1 MVEVIVIGS
10 GTGVP
15 YIRRAGPAVC
25 MRAEGQTL
33 LIDSAAGTLR
43 QLSVAG
49 IPYDSIDTIL
59 YTHLH
64 PDHTGEFVPFIFATH
79 YLPGYHRA
87 SPVTIIACEGFGNF
101 YEGLR
106 HAFGKWAEPKP
117 GTVVF
122 KEVPGEIEAAIPLPP
137 LAVRSA
143 PAVHTPQSLCYRV
156 DTPDGKSVVFS
167 GDTDFCTGLIDLS
180 QGADLLVS
188 ECSAPE
194 GFKIPGHLTP
204 SEAGRIAQEA
214 GVKRLLLTHLYPN
227 CDEHDLVTPCSEVYK
242 GHIIVAEDF
251 MRLVF

>member
-1 MVEVIVIGS
+1 MIEVIIIGS

-25 MRAEGQTL
+25 MKTGEQTL

-59 YTHLH
+59 YTHMH
-64 PDHTGEFVPFIFATH
+64 PDHTGEFVPFVFATH
-79 YLPGYHRA
+79 YPGYFRV
-87 SPVTIIACEGFGNF
+87 SPVTIIACEGFGEF
-101 YEGLR
+101 RAGLR

-122 KEVPGEIEAAIPLPP
+122 KEMPAGVESAMLLPP
-137 LAVRSA
+137 LTVRST
-143 PAVHTPQSLCYRV
+143 PAVHTPQSLSYRIE
-156 DTPDGKSVVFS
+156 TPDGKSVVFS
-167 GDTDFCTGLIDLS
+167 GDTDFCTALTDLA
-180 QGADLLVS
+180 QDADLLVS

-194 GFKIPGHLTP
+194 GLKIPGHLTP
-204 SEAGRIAQEA
+204 SEAGRIAQDA

-227 CDEHDLVTPCSEVYK
+227 CDKHDLVTPCSKVYN
-242 GHIIVAEDF
+242 GHIIVAEDL